1 MGIEFGSVMPLFGG
15 ASMSSIIRFEDRAP
29 SAQTAVD
36 VFRDR
41 WACDLGPLLGVD
53 GTGLAPLYTQDHRP
67 LAAAKALG
75 RADYEGLHIL
85 EIGPLE
91 AAHTYRLE
99 QMGAAS
105 VTCIE
110 ASVEAWLK
118 CLVVKEVLGLSR
130 STFHLGDIGGFL
142 ADNKRRFDLVYC
154 SGVLYHLSDPVDIIR
169 GIAAITDR
177 CFVWTHIYDP
187 QRHPVK
193 FVAEPVERLGIQIDY
208 WTHQYGSKDKN
219 HWGGIDPVAA
229 WLTRNDLLRAFEASG
244 LSDIQV
250 IEDQPDHP
258 NGPAILL
265 TASRRLA
272 MGSVKPPVRERSLV
286 AKLVTAV
293 GRLRK

>member
-1 MGIEFGSVMPLFGG
+1 M
-15 ASMSSIIRFEDRAP
+15 IRFENRAP

-41 WACDLGPLLGVD
+41 WACDLSPLIGVD
-53 GTGLAPLYTQDHRP
+53 GTGPNPLFTHDPRP
-67 LAAAKALG
+67 QLAATAFGLQN
-75 RADYEGLHIL
+75 YSGLHIL

-91 AAHTYRLE
+91 AAHTYCLE
-99 QMGAAS
+99 KMGAAS

-130 STFHLGDIGGFL
+130 STFQLGDIGGFL
-142 ADNKRRFDLVYC
+142 AENQRRFDLVYC
-154 SGVLYHLSDPVDIIR
+154 SGVLYHMSDPVEIIR
-169 GIAAITDR
+169 GIAAATDR

-187 QRHPVK
+187 ERHPVP
-193 FVAEPVERLGIQIDY
+193 FVAETVNRLGTQVEY
-208 WTHQYGSKDKN
+208 WTHRYGSKESN

-229 WLTRNDLLRAFEASG
+229 WLTREDLLRSFKASG

-265 TASRRLA
+265 TASRNKAIKSVNPLA
-272 MGSVKPPVRERSLV
+272 RDPSLSGKIK
-286 AKLVTAV
+286 AIV
-293 GRLRK
+293 GRVRK